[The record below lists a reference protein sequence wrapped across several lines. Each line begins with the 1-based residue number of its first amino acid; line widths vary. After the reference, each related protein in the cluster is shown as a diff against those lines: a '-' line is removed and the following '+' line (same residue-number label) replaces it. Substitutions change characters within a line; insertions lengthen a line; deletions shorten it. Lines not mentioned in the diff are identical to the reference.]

1 MRYFYIRRQS
11 GGCDYTIGCGI
22 SVEELSADNMEDAI
36 KEVIDLPDDWKS
48 QCEEGGEDN
57 FDDNLHEMLADCGLG
72 DILDRNE
79 FRIESGEILEV
90 KNIVNM
96 MPILKEKLQE
106 VYAFKKEFEDKTQS
120 DSERAL
126 YEKLHKK
133 YGKKTKK

>member
-22 SVEELSADNMEDAI
+22 SVEELLADNMEDAI
-36 KEVIDLPDDWKS
+36 QEVIDLPNDWKS
-48 QCEEGGEDN
+48 ACEDGGEDN
-57 FDDNLHEMLADCGLG
+57 FDDYLHDMLADSGLG

-133 YGKKTKK
+133 YGKKAKR